1 MKYLFLIFWALFIF
15 FFSCLIQEIV
25 NAKKQPVKDFIKKKI
40 KERKQV
46 KLDPRFYKAMTILGG
61 KKSAFIFMS
70 ICFFV
75 LLFSGNLIFVM
86 ITAVFYIYIV
96 WNIRAKKIKQRQ
108 TLIDKQ
114 VVESLTTI
122 KNAVLSGKSIQD
134 AIMITAQDIKEPLK
148 TEFMIMSKNLN
159 LGVSINKVLQTAS
172 QNAPTKEFKLM
183 IDTIS
188 IAAQSGASISGI
200 FERITDS
207 SSKRIALHEKIN
219 ALTAQGKMSGN
230 IVSAVPFLVILMMSL
245 LQPDMMNALF
255 NTFIG
260 NVLLL
265 IVVIMVLIGSFVI
278 RKLTEVDY

>member
-1 MKYLFLIFWALFIF
+1 
-15 FFSCLIQEIV
+15 
-25 NAKKQPVKDFIKKKI
+25 
-40 KERKQV
+40 
-46 KLDPRFYKAMTILGG
+46 
-61 KKSAFIFMS
+61 
-70 ICFFV
+70 
-75 LLFSGNLIFVM
+75 M